1 MAIKNNRIFGLAV
14 PLSLAD
20 VVSRSESLRN
30 LDINRDDLEIIRG
43 ISSSGFDKLDL
54 QTISNLTVPV
64 WKSFDRYINDV
75 LTYQTTLTLSGGA
88 DFQLR
93 GNLEVAGGLGS
104 TAFRYKI
111 LDTEPDPQNPNA
123 TPILKWGDISTSR
136 VSSWSTIGTNISYGG
151 DVQIGGTL
159 SVGKIKTRTV
169 ATTKDFDS
177 EVPTH
182 RIRIDLNGTQRY
194 IYAMKGIPLRFSG
207 FFRNFFAR
215 VDFTPVL
222 GKKVSWRIIRDDGLT
237 SPEDYPSYDG
247 NTRSE
252 LDYRSPF
259 SAQRTIEIYYSPDAI
274 SRIDLANTNITS
286 IPRVRLNNLNTFI
299 FNNNGVVDFPDVNFF
314 APTLTYLNINNNP
327 FYNASNVDERK
338 LNQLIVDKLPS
349 TLTYLDLRGCFF
361 GGIEQG
367 VFSKFTALRTL
378 FIDRSIG
385 VYFYPD
391 SLNPNGELPFF
402 SDVNGGEL
410 RSLYARN
417 NDFRSFGTPGVGS
430 GLYSVKQ
437 LDNLVNLYLND
448 NPNLVDNNFSIAS
461 PDIVNVQI
469 SRTQINC
476 PNLQAKPLLE
486 TFSAQQNTNIDSVF
500 IGWDGITFPLPA
512 GVSDASYKF
521 ANCPALRSLS
531 FYFSGLKGYIPQFI
545 GNPSLLSVDMR
556 GCNGLVAGRP
566 GKANV
571 RCLYDDTFTQAPN
584 VQTFYLS
591 VNNPSF
597 AGEIDR
603 NTFVPLNESLVNIQ
617 LTAAGRFQDPFPDFE
632 GCQALQDFYS
642 PNQGW
647 GSTIETT
654 LPNFS
659 AAFSMIRIRL
669 QNNNF
674 TGSIQYNNKNS
685 LDYLDVSNN
694 NLTSISPAFNAP
706 NLTRLYASSN
716 NFTGSLPA
724 LDVSCPKVQYVTL
737 NNNSFTSYLRNTGL
751 VNLPQLR
758 EIDLSANLLSQTAVD
773 NVLFDFVDQYELYP
787 RSGVVVDLT
796 GSNAA
801 PSPYPIIYGI
811 ITAFDPLIQPTIVN
825 GVFTDLGSAGGIA
838 DTTNVA
844 PKTGIY
850 SNLSTAYV
858 NSPAGNGLNA
868 KVSLEVNVDFDDDVV
883 TSIDAANFTAPN
895 NDPALY
901 ELGKVETL
909 DPFTVSNN
917 LNDPATYETGNV
929 DTLGAFTA
937 DGNSPAQ
944 GIITSIS
951 GTFNAPGNNQP
962 VGVIT
967 NVGFLQGIPP
977 GQAGLDDGVAD
988 AVGNINTGSA
998 PFATYPSGTTTQST
1012 TTTRTGGGTGL
1023 TLSITTNVSGTIL
1036 SASIVNPGSG
1046 YIQNETV
1053 IINGNTSGGTLT
1065 RIDVTSVFDEP
1076 GPYGPDGFGATA
1088 ATFTDISGNGTVAAE
1103 FKLNIVNGRITGA
1116 QTNPVDGGE
1125 GYTTSETLRT
1135 SAGSSNP
1142 AHEFTIGINNVTDIS
1157 GPYSDGTY
1165 SDTSS
1170 NGTTPATFDVATS
1183 NGKITGVTLL
1193 TGGEG
1198 YSATTIQTLAG
1209 STRGEDS
1216 PPVDDTVTVAITGTQ
1231 NVTPNYLPGTYAD
1244 TSGNGTTNAN
1254 IEVVTNAGQV
1264 ISVAVATPDKRTS
1277 VFGQTDNNGSG
1288 YSGGDTIIL
1297 PGYSETITNTT
1308 YTYDIQIP
1316 VSTVYNENPAYFGY
1330 FPGAGDHTDETN
1342 GIPAGRTR
1350 ARVRITKDANGFIT
1364 SITPTLAIPGLIGS
1378 QAENERGTGY
1388 TAGDTILLNLGQDD
1402 EIQIGVATV
1411 YDQNPAYFGY
1421 YPASASGTVYN
1432 DTSVPSGG
1440 SAASVALTTDASGFI
1455 QSIALSP
1462 VGGPS
1467 GTGYSIGDT
1476 IDFLGDVSVE
1486 VDGITPRYYNSA
1498 SYDLTRINNGGFDY
1512 VVTDLIRTGNS
1523 INFERNA
1530 NTASNQNIQ
1539 ANIELV
1545 VNSITQRVDTSQFK
1559 GVAAVAFLRDAGW
1572 TIQVNN

>member
-1 MAIKNNRIFGLAV
+1 MAIRNNRIFGLAV

-30 LDINRDDLEIIRG
+30 LDINREDLEIIRG

-64 WKSFDRYINDV
+64 WRSFDRYINDV

-207 FFRNFFAR
+207 FFRNFLAR
-215 VDFTPVL
+215 IDFTPVL

-237 SPEDYPSYDG
+237 SPEDFPSYG
-247 NTRSE
+247 NNTQSI

-259 SAQRTIEIYYSPDAI
+259 SAQRTIEVYYSPDAI

-286 IPRVRLNNLNTFI
+286 IPRVRLNNLDVFN
-299 FNNNGVVDFPDVNFF
+299 FNNNGIVDFPDVNFF
-314 APTLTYLNINNNP
+314 APTLTFLNINNNP
-327 FYNASNVDERK
+327 FYNSSTVDERK
-338 LNQLIVDKLPS
+338 LNQLIVDKIPAS
-349 TLTYLDLRGCFF
+349 LTYLDLRGCFF

-378 FIDRSIG
+378 FIDRSSG

-391 SLNPNGELPFF
+391 STNPNGELPFF

-417 NDFRSFGTPGVGS
+417 NDFRSFGTPAGGS

-437 LDNLVNLYLND
+437 LDNLVNLFIND
-448 NPNLVDNNFSIAS
+448 NLNLVDNNFSIAS
-461 PDIVNVQI
+461 PDIVNVEI
-469 SRTQINC
+469 TRTQIRC

-486 TFSAQQNTNIDSVF
+486 TFRARQNPNIGSLF
-500 IGWDGITFPLPA
+500 IGWDGTTLPLPA

-521 ANCPALRSLS
+521 ANCPALRTLS
-531 FYFSGLKGYIPQFI
+531 FYFSGLTGYIPQFL
-545 GNPSLLSVDMR
+545 GNPGLNSIDMR
-556 GCNGLVAGRP
+556 GCNGLIAGRP

-571 RCLYDDTFTQAPN
+571 RCLYDDTFIQAPN

-617 LTAAGRFQDPFPDFE
+617 LTASGRFQDPFPDFE

-654 LPNFS
+654 LPNFA
-659 AAFSMIRIRL
+659 AAFSMVRIRL
-669 QNNNF
+669 QGNNF

-694 NLTSISPAFNAP
+694 NLTSISPTFNAP
-706 NLTRLYASSN
+706 VLTRLYASSN
-716 NFTGSLPA
+716 NFAGSLPA
-724 LDVSCPKVQYVTL
+724 LDVSCPNVQYVTL
-737 NNNSFTSYLRNTGL
+737 NNNSFTTYLRNTGL
-751 VNLPQLR
+751 VDLPQLR

-811 ITAFDPLIQPTIVN
+811 VTAYDPLIQPTIVN

-850 SNLSTAYV
+850 SNVSTAYV
-858 NSPAGNGLNA
+858 NSPAGDGLNA
-868 KVSLEVNVDFDDDVV
+868 KVSLEVNVTFDDDVV

-901 ELGKVETL
+901 ESGKVETL
-909 DPFTVSNN
+909 NPFTVSNN
-917 LNDPATYETGNV
+917 LNDPATYESGNV

-937 DGNSPAQ
+937 NGNTPAQ

-951 GTFNAPGNNQP
+951 GVINAPGNNQP
-962 VGVIT
+962 LGVIT
-967 NVGFLQGIPP
+967 SLGAFNAP
-977 GQAGLDDGVAD
+977 GNAGLLDGVVD
-988 AVGNINTGSA
+988 ALNNATLTTAGTYTAGTKTTTSATGSGLTVDVTVDGGGVIQTVVINNGGSGYA
-998 PFATYPSGTTTQST
+998 SGDTISIDGGTGGTTTIDVQST
-1012 TTTRTGGGTGL
+1012 
-1023 TLSITTNVSGTIL
+1023 
-1036 SASIVNPGSG
+1036 
-1046 YIQNETV
+1046 
-1053 IINGNTSGGTLT
+1053 
-1065 RIDVTSVFDEP
+1065 FDEP
-1076 GPYGPDGFGATA
+1076 GPYSPSGINTL
-1088 ATFTDISGNGTVAAE
+1088 TDISGNGTTDAT
-1103 FKLNIVNGRITGA
+1103 FNLTIVNGRILSLFSTPVSGGA
-1116 QTNPVDGGE
+1116 
-1125 GYTTSETLRT
+1125 GYTTAETVQTL
-1135 SAGSSNP
+1135 AGSSNP
-1142 AHEFTIGINNVTDIS
+1142 ADIVTIDITGVTDPP
-1157 GPYSDGTY
+1157 GPYSAGTY
-1165 SDTSS
+1165 SDISG
-1170 NGTTPATFDVATS
+1170 NGTLAATFDVATS

-1198 YSATTIQTLAG
+1198 YSATNIQTLAG
-1209 STRGEDS
+1209 SSGGAG
-1216 PPVDDTVTVAITGTQ
+1216 DTVTVAITGTQ

-1277 VFGQTDNNGSG
+1277 VIGQTDNNGSG

-1297 PGYSETITNTT
+1297 PGYSQTITNTT

-1330 FPGAGDHTDETN
+1330 FPAAGDYTDETT

-1388 TAGDTILLNLGQDD
+1388 TAGDTILLERTQDD

-1421 YPASASGTVYN
+1421 YPANASGTVYS
-1432 DTSVPSGG
+1432 DTSVPAGG

-1467 GTGYSIGDT
+1467 GDGYSIGDT

-1486 VDGITPRYYNSA
+1486 VDGITPRYYTSG
-1498 SYDLTRINNGGFDY
+1498 SYSLTRINNGGFNY
-1512 VVTDLIRTGNS
+1512 AVTDLIRTSNS